1 MSPRNEELKAKNTGN
16 YSQTSFG
23 FKKGSSEDVKER
35 NDRHENKKTS
45 FLSLILKPLR
55 DKTIIQEIQKRKEW
69 EKIRHTI
76 WNRYPYV
83 KIQLSKEKRRRK

>member
-1 MSPRNEELKAKNTGN
+1 MNKMMKEN
-16 YSQTSFG
+16 G

-69 EKIRHTI
+69 EKIRDK
-76 WNRYPYV
+76 NYEE
-83 KIQLSKEKRRRK
+83 KIKLSLSFH